1 MAGLHCNEAAEESAG
16 LPFFEG
22 VLFLCTLVESYVE
35 GEEILIVNAK
45 TQVAAISVISN
56 TFLTLAKVVIGL
68 GSGSVSI
75 LSEGIH
81 SGIDLVASFIALFA
95 VRESGKPAD
104 SRHAYG
110 HGKIEN
116 VSGTVEAALIFVA
129 ALMIIVE
136 AIQKLH
142 RIIDGADG
150 YVGDLGLGMVI
161 MGVSAF
167 MNLMV
172 SSRLM
177 KVAKQT
183 DSVAL
188 EADALHLR
196 TDVYTSAGVFS
207 GLLLIKITGWA
218 ILDPIIA
225 LGVSLMIIKASFDLT
240 KEAFSP
246 LVDVSLPEEE
256 REIIAQVLQLHA
268 ESFVEF
274 HKLRTRKAGA
284 ERHVDLHLVV
294 AKFTPVVDVHEL
306 CDTIEQEINE
316 KLQGTHV
323 LIHAEPCGSRD
334 AECPCPE
341 EGLAS
346 SCQQCQA
353 KTEVGGQKPEA

>member
-1 MAGLHCNEAAEESAG
+1 MDE
-16 LPFFEG
+16 
-22 VLFLCTLVESYVE
+22 
-35 GEEILIVNAK
+35 K
-45 TQVAAISVISN
+45 TQVASLSVASN
-56 TFLTLAKVVIGL
+56 TFLTLSKIMIGL
-68 GSGSVSI
+68 ASGSVSI

-81 SGIDLVASFIALFA
+81 SGIDLVAAFIALFA
-95 VRESGKPAD
+95 VKQSGKPAD

-116 VSGTVEAALIFVA
+116 VSGTVEAVLIFVA
-129 ALMIIVE
+129 ALMIISE
-136 AIQKLH
+136 AVHKVQQILK
-142 RIIDGADG
+142 GAGGD
-150 YVGDLGLGMVI
+150 VGDLRLGLVI
-161 MGVSAF
+161 MGASAILNLVVST
-167 MNLMV
+167 
-172 SSRLM
+172 RLM
-177 KVAKQT
+177 RVAKRT

-196 TDVYTSAGVFS
+196 TDVYTSVGVFC
-207 GLLLIKITGWA
+207 GLLLIKITGWT

-225 LGVSLMIIKASFDLT
+225 FVVASMIIKASFDLT

-246 LVDVSLPEEE
+246 LVDVSLPDEE

-268 ESFVEF
+268 DEFVEF

-294 AKFTPVVDVHEL
+294 AKYTPVVDVHEL

-323 LIHAEPCGSRD
+323 LIHAEPCSSRD
-334 AECPCPE
+334 VECPGE

-346 SCQQCQA
+346 SCQRCQV
-353 KTEVGGQKPEA
+353 KTEVGGQKPDNDNE